1 MDALKKLYGHLEDVK
16 SEVVRLGEI
25 LQEEGVEVG
34 AILTNI
40 DKAINTCESAYE
52 QLDLMEESLTE
63 TQAVVDDLQCNKYSQ
78 HLNQIHQNIRVESA
92 LESLFENFDQIGVEA
107 LEKFIET
114 QLNPVQAWK

>member
-114 QLNPVQAWK
+114 QLNPVQA